1 MLPALSGATQQ
12 PHSIQQG
19 ATEMIKGNPSPQ
31 ALHKVLDLLAT
42 SHDFREQMLGDPASA
57 LKAHGIEVDASQIP
71 AVRKLPPMQEVAAI
85 HKEQFDDPM
94 GKVCISVFLLK

>member
-1 MLPALSGATQQ
+1 
-12 PHSIQQG
+12 
-19 ATEMIKGNPSPQ
+19 MIKGNPSPQ